1 MPKLSPHC
9 GEWGDDNIHRLP
21 VRVYFED
28 TDFSR
33 IVYHARYLHFFERGR
48 TESLRA
54 LGVHHSELVNGADPV
69 AFAVRSMD
77 IQWLRPARI
86 DEALIVE
93 TVYRPNKGP
102 RLRMDQTI
110 RRGDEVLCTASVEA
124 VIIDPSGRPRRPP
137 KWMNDVWT
145 PVLTPEAE

>member
-1 MPKLSPHC
+1 MSKLSPHC

-28 TDFSR
+28 TDFSQ

-69 AFAVRSMD
+69 AFAVRAMD

-86 DEALIVE
+86 DEALVVE

-137 KWMNDVWT
+137 KWMIDVWT